1 MATGNKPLANVA
13 ETTTLADTD
22 YVMVV
27 SGGEV
32 MKMKVS
38 ALKTALGIS

>member
-1 MATGNKPLANVA
+1 MATGNKPLANA
-13 ETTTLADTD
+13 TETTSLANTD

-32 MKMKVS
+32 MKIKVS
-38 ALKTALGIS
+38 AFKTVLGIS